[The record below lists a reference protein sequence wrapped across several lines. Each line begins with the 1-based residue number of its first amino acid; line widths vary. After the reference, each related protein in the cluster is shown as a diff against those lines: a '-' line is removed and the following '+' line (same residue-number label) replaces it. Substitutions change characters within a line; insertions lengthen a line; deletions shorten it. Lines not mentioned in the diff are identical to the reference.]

1 MRILYVTIEDLCKTE
16 GGKVHFWA
24 VAKGLRNLGNEVTI
38 ISPRYSK
45 KKIVYPE
52 KIRGLSW
59 WVSRKNALGVLW
71 FELVF
76 LLFLPWFKFRYCWDA
91 MLVRGGGPAIL
102 GGLVFLLARLL
113 RIRVVLECNGVTW
126 KEYQSLGF
134 SHLVCRVVK
143 FGAWQHAKTANNI
156 IGVTR
161 GITKTYCNLARRKK
175 TIGITIPNGVNPRLF
190 ADTSKRQTIR
200 QNLGISQEAMVV
212 GFVGS
217 FAPWH
222 GAKRL
227 VQAMDIIKDI
237 PVYLLML
244 GSGGN
249 EVEIKKL
256 AEDAGLEKV
265 LFLGRVDRDEIP
277 LHYQAMDIGTCLNV
291 GGVVDGSP
299 LKFFEYLAAGLF
311 VLGSGFPQIK
321 EIIEANQVGIFL
333 DSPSPEEIAQTIRKL
348 YQYPDQIIKVRQQ
361 NITIAKEKYS
371 WSQVSQQVADILANK
386 Q

>member
-1 MRILYVTIEDLCKTE
+1 AQLFTRPSTARML
-16 GGKVHFWA
+16 
-24 VAKGLRNLGNEVTI
+24 
-38 ISPRYSK
+38 
-45 KKIVYPE
+45 
-52 KIRGLSW
+52 IRGVRLPKGSPQL
-59 WVSRKNALGVLW
+59 VAL
-71 FELVF
+71 
-76 LLFLPWFKFRYCWDA
+76 
-91 MLVRGGGPAIL
+91 AI
-102 GGLVFLLARLL
+102 RLN
-113 RIRVVLECNGVTW
+113 R
-126 KEYQSLGF
+126 
-134 SHLVCRVVK
+134 
-143 FGAWQHAKTANNI
+143 
-156 IGVTR
+156 
-161 GITKTYCNLARRKK
+161 
-175 TIGITIPNGVNPRLF
+175 
-190 ADTSKRQTIR
+190 
-200 QNLGISQEAMVV
+200 
-212 GFVGS
+212 
-217 FAPWH
+217 
-222 GAKRL
+222 
-227 VQAMDIIKDI
+227 
-237 PVYLLML
+237 
-244 GSGGN
+244 
-249 EVEIKKL
+249 EIKKL